1 MEGVEAC
8 CDLDVVVAV
17 VVEKR
22 VGRPACGERESRDV
36 VLDNIPFGKPVRE
49 WQWKCNGK
57 RLVRSRR
64 SRWGGRGVVWLLW
77 RWWRSIEHGIAGVD
91 VVVARVGVRRFW
103 CGLNGDAAGDVV
115 ESREEV
121 IAPV

>member
-1 MEGVEAC
+1 M
-8 CDLDVVVAV
+8 
-17 VVEKR
+17 VVEER

-36 VLDNIPFGKPVRE
+36 LLDNVPFRKPVRK

-57 RLVRSRR
+57 RLVRGRR

-91 VVVARVGVRRFW
+91 VVVTRIGVRRFR

-115 ESREEV
+115 EGQEQIV
-121 IAPV
+121 APVKKYETPDAVTVRRL